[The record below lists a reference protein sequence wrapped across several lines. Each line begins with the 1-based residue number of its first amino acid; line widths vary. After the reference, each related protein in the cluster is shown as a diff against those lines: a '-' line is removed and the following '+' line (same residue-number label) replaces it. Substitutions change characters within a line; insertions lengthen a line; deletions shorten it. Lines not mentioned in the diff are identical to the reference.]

1 MAIQPVSSNP
11 VSPLREPGST
21 QKPAASGNA
30 KQIGET
36 FENMLASL
44 NQSQM
49 NADGLIEKLAQ
60 GENVDLHTVM
70 IGMEEN
76 SINFN
81 VALGIRD
88 RLVEAYREVMRMQV

>member
-1 MAIQPVSSNP
+1 MPIQPVSPNAIPSIPELGSSQKSSASSSTKP
-11 VSPLREPGST
+11 VA
-21 QKPAASGNA
+21 Q
-30 KQIGET
+30 T

-44 NQSQM
+44 NQSQLSSD
-49 NADGLIEKLAQ
+49 ALIEKLAQ

-76 SINFN
+76 NVNFN

-88 RLVEAYREVMRMQV
+88 RLVEAYREIMRMQV

>member
-1 MAIQPVSSNP
+1 MAIQPIHSNSIPVLRGINSS
-11 VSPLREPGST
+11 
-21 QKPAASGNA
+21 QKPSASTTTEQVG
-30 KQIGET
+30 KT
-36 FENMLASL
+36 FEDMLSSL
-44 NQSQM
+44 NQSQA
-49 NADGLIEKLAQ
+49 NSDDLVQKLAQ

-76 SINFN
+76 NVNFN

>member
-1 MAIQPVSSNP
+1 MAIQPISPNP
-11 VSPLREPGST
+11 LSTIRELDPA
-21 QKPAASGNA
+21 QKSAASGNA
-30 KQIGET
+30 KLIGET

-44 NQSQM
+44 NQSQS
-49 NADGLIEKLAQ
+49 NADGLIQKLAQ

-76 SINFN
+76 NINFN

>member
-1 MAIQPVSSNP
+1 MAIQSIQSNP
-11 VSPLREPGST
+11 ISSLRELSST
-21 QKPAASGNA
+21 QKPPASGNA

-36 FENMLASL
+36 FENMLSSL

-76 SINFN
+76 NINFN